1 MGDVFLQKCAVPC
14 VSWVPWTKQHHCFQ
28 TAIREGKRKS
38 SRGNWGSPKT
48 SFTIPKHWSGTLLMF
63 NQDIAPSP
71 PFFFSGSL
79 SVKDFSHFWKHSQDK
94 SQEGQTIAF
103 SSCFRLLLLILD
115 QCSRNL
121 EEAFCWAQFIGAI
134 VHFGCI
140 VIFQLFLI
148 PAFIQIKG
156 FLLWTFGE
164 PEGFWS

>member
-71 PFFFSGSL
+71 PFFFLEAYQLKTSAIFGSIPKINLRRDKPLL
-79 SVKDFSHFWKHSQDK
+79 SLHASDFSCWFWINV
-94 SQEGQTIAF
+94 QETWKKPSVEL
-103 SSCFRLLLLILD
+103 SS
-115 QCSRNL
+115 
-121 EEAFCWAQFIGAI
+121 
-134 VHFGCI
+134 
-140 VIFQLFLI
+140 
-148 PAFIQIKG
+148 
-156 FLLWTFGE
+156 
-164 PEGFWS
+164 